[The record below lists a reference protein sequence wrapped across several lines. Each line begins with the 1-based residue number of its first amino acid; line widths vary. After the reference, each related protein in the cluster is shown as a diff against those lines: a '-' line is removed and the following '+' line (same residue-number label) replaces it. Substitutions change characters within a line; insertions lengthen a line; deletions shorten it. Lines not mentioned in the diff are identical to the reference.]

1 MVNYLY
7 SSSPHVKSPR
17 TTRRIMI
24 DVCIALLPA
33 CIAGC
38 VLNGIASP
46 LYPEWGRLSFM
57 HLAICCVTCV
67 AAEWIYSLCCRKN
80 FKQILHEFDFTS
92 LVTGLLIGMN
102 LYPTSKWYV
111 GIFASIFAIVIVK
124 MLFGGTGK
132 NIVNP
137 AIAGRIFA
145 FIAFGAAFGGA
156 MFYANPSDNSFVNYV
171 TSPISDGIVSGLD
184 AKGNVTGATPLQVLM
199 GGVQDPTNT
208 LTNLDLFLG
217 TGVAGCIGETCKLAL
232 IVGGIYLVVRGVL
245 NFRWPL
251 VYIATTG
258 VVSVIIAW
266 IDNVNGYADVN
277 PVTIGMAFDDAIG
290 VFLPSILSGGLI
302 LGAIFM
308 ATDYVT
314 TPNTKL
320 GNYIYFLLLGIIT
333 AVLRKAI
340 HGEAVSFAILI
351 MNLLVPLFDAVIR
364 RRPFGY
370 VKPQRKPR
378 AKKVK
383 ADETVSD
390 EKVIAKE
397 GE

>member
-1 MVNYLY
+1 MAQYVY
-7 SSSPHVKSPR
+7 SSSPHIKSPN

-38 VLNGIASP
+38 VLMGIANPAYSS
-46 LYPEWGRLSFM
+46 LGWLSFM
-57 HLAICCVTCV
+57 QLAICCISSV
-67 AAEWIYSLCCRKN
+67 AAEFVYLLCCKKS
-80 FKQILHEFDFTS
+80 FKTILHEFDFTS

-111 GIFASIFAIVIVK
+111 GILSSVFAIVVVK

-132 NIVNP
+132 NVVNP

-156 MFYANPSDNSFVNYV
+156 MGFVNPNTGKAV
-171 TSPISDGIVSGLD
+171 EITSTVSGG
-184 AKGNVTGATPLQVLM
+184 KVTAGATPLQIML
-199 GGVQDPTNT
+199 GAEGSNS

-217 TGVAGCIGETCKLAL
+217 TGVAGTIGEVCKLAL

-258 VVSVIIAW
+258 VVAVLITW
-266 IDNVNGYADVN
+266 IESCMKDGQFMGALMGTKFVPALQ
-277 PVTIGMAFDDAIG
+277 T
-290 VFLPSILSGGLI
+290 FLPSILSGGLI

-320 GNYIYFLLLGIIT
+320 GNYIYFVCLGVLT
-333 AVLRKAI
+333 AVLRRAVK
-340 HGEAVSFAILI
+340 GEVVSFAILL
-351 MNLLVPLFDAVIR
+351 MNLLVPLFDLYIR
-364 RRPFGY
+364 RKPFGY
-370 VKPQRKPR
+370 VKPVKEKK
-378 AKKVK
+378 AKS
-383 ADETVSD
+383 EQ
-390 EKVIAKE
+390 KE
-397 GE
+397 GK

>member
-1 MVNYLY
+1 MAKYVY
-7 SSSPHVKSPR
+7 SSSPHIKSPR

-38 VLNGIASP
+38 ILMGIANP
-46 LYPEWGRLSFM
+46 AYPQLGLLSFVQ
-57 HLAICCVTCV
+57 LLICCVSSV
-67 AAEWIYSLCCRKN
+67 ASEFVYLLCCKKS
-80 FKQILHEFDFTS
+80 FKTILKEFDFTS

-111 GIFASIFAIVIVK
+111 GILASVFAIVVVK

-156 MFYANPSDNSFVNYV
+156 MGFVNPANGNAVSITSTVSKGSV
-171 TSPISDGIVSGLD
+171 T
-184 AKGNVTGATPLQVLM
+184 AGATPLQIM
-199 GGVQDPTNT
+199 FGAEGTST

-217 TGVAGCIGETCKLAL
+217 TGVPGTIGEVCKLAL

-251 VYIATTG
+251 VYIASTG
-258 VVSVIIAW
+258 VVAVLIAW
-266 IDNVNGYADVN
+266 IDGVNALDPNLSAAARSVM
-277 PVTIGMAFDDAIG
+277 VEKCFTEAIG
-290 VFLPSILSGGLI
+290 TFLPSILSGGLI

-320 GNYIYFLLLGIIT
+320 GNYIYFVLLGVLT
-333 AVLRKAI
+333 AVLRRAVK
-340 HGEAVSFAILI
+340 GEAVSFAILL
-351 MNLLVPLFDAVIR
+351 MNLLVPLFDMYIR
-364 RRPFGY
+364 RKPFGY
-370 VKPQRKPR
+370 VRPVKEKK
-378 AKKVK
+378 AKAKT
-383 ADETVSD
+383 EQ
-390 EKVIAKE
+390 KE

>member
-1 MVNYLY
+1 MAKYVY
-7 SSSPHVKSPR
+7 SSSPHIKSPA

-38 VLNGIASP
+38 ILLGLEFP
-46 LYPEWGRLSFM
+46 KLGWLSFM
-57 HLAICCVTCV
+57 QLIICCLSSV
-67 AAEWIYSLCCRKN
+67 AAEFVYLLCCKKPFMN
-80 FKQILHEFDFTS
+80 ILKEFDFTS

-111 GIFASIFAIVIVK
+111 GILASVFAIVVVK

-145 FIAFGAAFGGA
+145 FIAFGAAFGGVS
-156 MFYANPSDNSFVNYV
+156 MGFVNTYKNDTEAV
-171 TSPISDGIVSGLD
+171 LSPISSGKVS
-184 AKGNVTGATPLQVLM
+184 AGATPLQILF
-199 GGVQDPTNT
+199 GAEGTNT
-208 LTNLDLFLG
+208 LTNLDLFIG
-217 TGVAGCIGETCKLAL
+217 TGVPGTIGEICKLAL

-258 VVSVIIAW
+258 VVAVLITW
-266 IDNVNGYADVN
+266 IESCIKDGEFVAALMSDKFV
-277 PVTIGMAFDDAIG
+277 PALET
-290 VFLPSILSGGLI
+290 FLPSILSGGLI

-320 GNYIYFLLLGIIT
+320 GNYIYFVVLGILT
-333 AVLRKAI
+333 AVLRRAVK
-340 HGEAVSFAILI
+340 GEAVSFAILL
-351 MNLLVPLFDAVIR
+351 MNLLVPMFDMYIR
-364 RRPFGY
+364 RKPFGY
-370 VKPQRKPR
+370 VKPVKE
-378 AKKVK
+378 KKVK
-383 ADETVSD
+383 TEQ
-390 EKVIAKE
+390 KE
-397 GE
+397 GV

>member
-1 MVNYLY
+1 MAKYIY
-7 SSSPHVKSPR
+7 SSSPHIKSPA

-38 VLNGIASP
+38 VLMGLNPVYTKLG
-46 LYPEWGRLSFM
+46 WLSFM
-57 HLAICCVTCV
+57 QLVICCVSSVV
-67 AAEWIYSLCCRKN
+67 AEFVFLLCCKKP
-80 FKQILHEFDFTS
+80 FMTILKEFDFTS

-111 GIFASIFAIVIVK
+111 GILASVFAIVVVK

-156 MFYANPSDNSFVNYV
+156 MGFVNPDSGKAV
-171 TSPISDGIVSGLD
+171 SIASTVSGG
-184 AKGNVTGATPLQVLM
+184 KVTAGATPLQILF
-199 GGVQDPTNT
+199 GAEGTSS

-217 TGVAGCIGETCKLAL
+217 TGVAGTIGEVCKLAL

-251 VYIATTG
+251 VYILTTG
-258 VVSVIIAW
+258 VVAVLIAW
-266 IDNVNGYADVN
+266 IDGVNALDPN
-277 PVTIGMAFDDAIG
+277 LSAAARPVMVEKCFNEALGT
-290 VFLPSILSGGLI
+290 FLPSILSGGLI

-320 GNYIYFLLLGIIT
+320 GNYVYFVLLGILT
-333 AVLRKAI
+333 AVLRKAVK
-340 HGEAVSFAILI
+340 GEAVSFAILL
-351 MNLLVPLFDAVIR
+351 MNLLVPLFDMYIR
-364 RRPFGY
+364 RKPFGY
-370 VKPQRKPR
+370 VKPEKV
-378 AKKVK
+378 KKVK
-383 ADETVSD
+383 KSEQ
-390 EKVIAKE
+390 KE
-397 GE
+397 GV

>member
-1 MVNYLY
+1 MAKYVY
-7 SSSPHVKSPR
+7 SSSPHVKNPR

-38 VLNGIASP
+38 VLLGLANAKSG
-46 LYPEWGRLSFM
+46 WLSFM
-57 HLAICCVTCV
+57 QLVICCVSSV
-67 AAEWIYSLCCRKN
+67 ASEFVYLLCCKKS
-80 FKQILHEFDFTS
+80 FATILKEFDFTS

-111 GIFASIFAIVIVK
+111 GILASVFAIVVVK

-145 FIAFGAAFGGA
+145 FIAFGAAFGGS
-156 MFYANPSDNSFVNYV
+156 MGFVNAKNSAV
-171 TSPISDGIVSGLD
+171 AVPSPISGRKIT
-184 AKGNVTGATPLQVLM
+184 AGATPLQILFSEGKVS
-199 GGVQDPTNT
+199 
-208 LTNLDLFLG
+208 LTNFDLFLG
-217 TGVAGCIGETCKLAL
+217 TGVAGCIGEICKLAL

-251 VYIATTG
+251 VYIFSTG
-258 VVSVIIAW
+258 VVAVLIAL
-266 IDNVNGYADVN
+266 IEGNKFA
-277 PVTIGMAFDDAIG
+277 TALGM
-290 VFLPSILSGGLI
+290 FLPSILSGGLI

-320 GNYIYFLLLGIIT
+320 GNYIYFILLGILT
-333 AVLRKAI
+333 AVLRRAVN
-340 HGEAVSFAILI
+340 GEAVSFAILL
-351 MNLLVPLFDAVIR
+351 MNLLVPLFDLYIR

-370 VKPQRKPR
+370 VRPVKE
-378 AKKVK
+378 KKVK
-383 ADETVSD
+383 SEQ
-390 EKVIAKE
+390 KE
-397 GE
+397 DK

>member
-1 MVNYLY
+1 MANYIY
-7 SSSPHVKSPR
+7 SSSPQIKSPR

-38 VLNGIASP
+38 ILMGTANLAYAS
-46 LYPEWGRLSFM
+46 LGALSFM
-57 HLAICCVTCV
+57 HLAICCITSV
-67 AAEWIYSLCCRKN
+67 ASEWIFLLCCKKP
-80 FKQILHEFDFTS
+80 FKQILKEFDFTS
-92 LVTGLLIGMN
+92 LVTGMLIGMN

-111 GIFASIFAIVIVK
+111 GIFASIFAIVVVK

-132 NIVNP
+132 NLVNP
-137 AIAGRIFA
+137 AIAGRVFA
-145 FIAFGAAFGGA
+145 FIAFGAAFGGV
-156 MFYANPSDNSFVNYV
+156 MHYANPNLLGNPVEITSAISHGKV
-171 TSPISDGIVSGLD
+171 T
-184 AKGNVTGATPLQVLM
+184 AGATPLQVLL
-199 GGVQDPTNT
+199 GGTSVQNTTST

-232 IVGGIYLVVRGVL
+232 IAGGVYLVIRGVL
-245 NFRWPL
+245 NFRWPI

-258 VVSVIIAW
+258 LVTVLITWIESGFNSDGKFIPSLLGDASRFADAW
-266 IDNVNGYADVN
+266 S
-277 PVTIGMAFDDAIG
+277 

-320 GNYIYFLLLGIIT
+320 GNYIYFAFLGVLT

-340 HGEAVSFAILI
+340 KGEAVSFAILLG
-351 MNLLVPLFDAVIR
+351 NLLVPLFDLYIR
-364 RRPFGY
+364 RKPFGY
-370 VKPQRKPR
+370 VKPERKPR
-378 AKKVK
+378 KKVVK
-383 ADETVSD
+383 QPASDETV
-390 EKVIAKE
+390 VKE

>member
-1 MVNYLY
+1 MANYVY
-7 SSSPHVKSPR
+7 SSSPHIKSPR

-33 CIAGC
+33 CLAGC
-38 VLNGIASP
+38 ILNGIASP
-46 LYPEWGRLSFM
+46 AYPEWGWLSFM

-67 AAEWIYSLCCRKN
+67 ASEWIFSLCCKKS
-80 FKQILHEFDFTS
+80 FKQILNEFDFTS

-132 NIVNP
+132 NVVNP

-145 FIAFGAAFGGA
+145 FIAFGAAFGGT
-156 MFYANPSDNSFVNYV
+156 MYYQNPYNNEPLTV
-171 TSPISDGIVSGLD
+171 TSSIGGGS
-184 AKGNVTGATPLQVLM
+184 VTGATPLQVLM
-199 GGVQDPTNT
+199 GGVQDTTST
-208 LTNLDLFLG
+208 LSNWDLFLG

-266 IDNVNGYADVN
+266 IDNVNALTTVN
-277 PVTIGMAFDDAIG
+277 SVMIEAALEDAID

-320 GNYIYFLLLGIIT
+320 GNYVYFVLLGVLT
-333 AVLRKAI
+333 AVLRKAV
-340 HGEAVSFAILI
+340 HGEAVSFAILL
-351 MNLLVPLFDAVIR
+351 MNILVPLFDVIFR
-364 RRPFGY
+364 RKPFGY
-370 VKPQRKPR
+370 VKPQKQPR
-378 AKKVK
+378 PKKVK
-383 ADETVSD
+383 TSEADEKLIS
-390 EKVIAKE
+390 KE

>member
-1 MVNYLY
+1 MAKFVY
-7 SSSPHVKSPR
+7 SSSPHIKSPA

-38 VLNGIASP
+38 VLMGLNPVYTRLG
-46 LYPEWGRLSFM
+46 WLSFM
-57 HLAICCVTCV
+57 QLAICCVSSVV
-67 AAEWIYSLCCRKN
+67 AEFVYLLCCKKS
-80 FKQILHEFDFTS
+80 FKTILKEFDFTS

-111 GIFASIFAIVIVK
+111 GILASVFAIVVVK

-145 FIAFGAAFGGA
+145 FIAFGAAFGGS
-156 MFYANPSDNSFVNYV
+156 MGFVKADGSAGAIA
-171 TSPISDGIVSGLD
+171 SPVSGG
-184 AKGNVTGATPLQVLM
+184 KVTAGATPLQILM
-199 GGVQDPTNT
+199 GADGTST

-217 TGVAGCIGETCKLAL
+217 TGVAGCIGEVCKLAL
-232 IVGGIYLVVRGVL
+232 IVGGIYLVIRGVL

-251 VYIATTG
+251 VYILTTG
-258 VVSVIIAW
+258 VVAVIIAW
-266 IDNVNGYADVN
+266 IDGVNALDPN
-277 PVTIGMAFDDAIG
+277 LSAAARPVMVEKCFTDALG
-290 VFLPSILSGGLI
+290 TFLPSILSGGLI

-320 GNYIYFLLLGIIT
+320 GNYIYFVLLGILT
-333 AVLRKAI
+333 AVLRKAVK
-340 HGEAVSFAILI
+340 GEAVSFAILL
-351 MNLLVPLFDAVIR
+351 MNLLVPLFDMYIR
-364 RRPFGY
+364 RKPFGY
-370 VKPQRKPR
+370 VKPVKE
-378 AKKVK
+378 KKVK
-383 ADETVSD
+383 KSEQ
-390 EKVIAKE
+390 KE

>member
-1 MVNYLY
+1 MANYVY
-7 SSSPHVKSPR
+7 SSSPHIKSPR

-38 VLNGIASP
+38 ILMGTASP
-46 LYPEWGRLSFM
+46 ATPELGWLSFM
-57 HLAICCVTCV
+57 HIAICCLTCV
-67 AAEWIYSLCCRKN
+67 ASEWIFSLCCKKS
-80 FKQILHEFDFTS
+80 FKQILNEFDFTS
-92 LVTGLLIGMN
+92 LVTGLLLGMN

-111 GIFASIFAIVIVK
+111 GILASIFAIVIVK

-132 NIVNP
+132 NLVNP

-145 FIAFGAAFGGA
+145 FIAFGAAFGGV
-156 MFYANPSDNSFVNYV
+156 MGYMGPSGSAWSIESPLSHGSV
-171 TSPISDGIVSGLD
+171 T
-184 AKGNVTGATPLQVLM
+184 AGATPLQILM
-199 GGVQDPTNT
+199 GGEGTST

-217 TGVAGCIGETCKLAL
+217 TGVAGTIGETCKLAL
-232 IVGGIYLVVRGVL
+232 IVGGIYLVIRGVL

-258 VVSVIIAW
+258 VVAVLIAW
-266 IDNVNGYADVN
+266 IDNVNALSNVN
-277 PVTIGMAFDDAIG
+277 SVMIGEAFKDALG

-320 GNYIYFLLLGIIT
+320 GNYIYFVFLGVLT
-333 AVLRKAI
+333 AVLRRYVA
-340 HGEAVSFAILI
+340 HGEAVSFAILLG
-351 MNLLVPLFDAVIR
+351 NLIVPLLDLYVR
-364 RRPFGY
+364 RKPFGY
-370 VKPQRKPR
+370 VKPEKKPR
-378 AKKVK
+378 QKKVK
-383 ADETVSD
+383 TAEPVTDQKTM
-390 EKVIAKE
+390 KE